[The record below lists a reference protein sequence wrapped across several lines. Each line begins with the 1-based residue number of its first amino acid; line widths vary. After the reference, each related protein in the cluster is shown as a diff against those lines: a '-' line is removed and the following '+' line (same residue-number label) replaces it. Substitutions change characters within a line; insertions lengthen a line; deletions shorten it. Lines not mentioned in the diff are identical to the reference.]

1 MNIDQAERLP
11 LVPETTLRA
20 HKVFFPTD
28 TRFRSCARLQQ
39 ALWRE
44 RNGVPIGASI
54 GVDTKKKQYGHLIA
68 AGAAAAGAN
77 FISPLVHRVVY
88 RELRY
93 REPGALIDDNRL
105 YRNLLASM
113 PLAMNLFGPMKA
125 DNVLAERWVAE
136 CFPDMAGT
144 VCNIQFEHSPGRG
157 DPRFL
162 ADGTAYDVFISL
174 RRPDGTKAFLAI
186 EVKFSEGMTEPEA
199 RPRERYDELSA
210 SCGLFVDGDDP
221 ALRKNPFQQLWR
233 QHMLAHSIVGSGLY
247 DAGRVVVIAPSL
259 NTDVQR
265 TAGRYQKLLAP
276 GDGQVGFQS
285 LSLEEAVHAVAL
297 AGDTEHA
304 RALALRYTDY
314 SEVHALI

>member
-20 HKVFFPTD
+20 HKVYFPTD
-28 TRFRSCARLQQ
+28 TRFRACARLQQ

-44 RNGVPIGASI
+44 RNGMPIGTAIDVASR
-54 GVDTKKKQYGHLIA
+54 KKQYGHLLA
-68 AGAAAAGAN
+68 TGAAAAGAN

-93 REPGALIDDNRL
+93 REPGALIDDRRL
-105 YRNLLASM
+105 YGNLLASM
-113 PLAMNLFGPMKA
+113 PLAMNLFGPLKA
-125 DNVLAERWVAE
+125 DNDLAERWVAE

-144 VCNIQFEHSPGRG
+144 VSNIQFEHSPGRG

-162 ADGTAYDVFISL
+162 ADGTAFDVLISI
-174 RRPDGTKAFLAI
+174 RRPDGSKVFLAV

-210 SCGLFVDGDDP
+210 SCGLFIDGDDP

-233 QHMLAHSIVGSGLY
+233 QHMLAQSMIATGLY
-247 DAGRVVVIAPSL
+247 DAGRVVIIAPSL

-265 TAGRYQKLLAP
+265 AASRFQKLLAT
-276 GDGQVGFQS
+276 GEGLVGFQS
-285 LSLEEAVHAVAL
+285 VSLEEAVHAVAL
-297 AGDTEHA
+297 AGDTDHA
-304 RALALRYTDY
+304 RALALRYTDF
-314 SEVHALI
+314 SAVHGLI